1 MPLHIESNPFMAGM
15 LKNAK
20 QQVRRWEDE
29 CNRSEPMKNAHW
41 ELKKARNELSDLLSD
56 LRQEGYK
63 V

>member
-1 MPLHIESNPFMAGM
+1 MPRHIENNPFMAGM

-29 CNRSEPMKNAHW
+29 CNRKDPIKNAHW
-41 ELKKARNELSDLLSD
+41 ELQNARFELSNLLSE
-56 LRQEGYK
+56 LRQGGYK

>member
-1 MPLHIESNPFMAGM
+1 MAGM

-29 CNRSEPMKNAHW
+29 CNRPEPMKNAHW